1 MCGSFMSILMPI
13 LVALHV
19 IVCLLLVL
27 VVLMQRPRSE
37 GLGSAFGGGITDNVF
52 GSQTT
57 NVLARFTTWMAIGFF
72 GITLLLSILTAKMNS
87 GKTEIQ
93 KKLMSA
99 PTPEAAQPSVEE
111 KTADAAPAMGLQ
123 NAIQTPTP
131 ASTATPAP
139 VETAPTAAT
148 PATTAPAT
156 TAPAATPAP
165 NETAPAAATP
175 APAAAT
181 PATSTPAAPAPIEA
195 PTTAPAPAAPP
206 AEPAQ
211 N

>member
-1 MCGSFMSILMPI
+1 MSILLPI

-72 GITLLLSILTAKMNS
+72 GITLLLSILTAKMQG

-93 KKLMSA
+93 KKLLSE
-99 PTPEAAQPSVEE
+99 PIPEATPVKNAEDS
-111 KTADAAPAMGLQ
+111 TPAMGLQ
-123 NAIQTPTP
+123 NALEKPQETPVSTPATAPTATPTETP
-131 ASTATPAP
+131 ASTPEATPAAP
-139 VETAPTAAT
+139 VEVPTAT
-148 PATTAPAT
+148 PAATAE
-156 TAPAATPAP
+156 APAATP
-165 NETAPAAATP
+165 
-175 APAAAT
+175 
-181 PATSTPAAPAPIEA
+181 
-195 PTTAPAPAAPP
+195 
-206 AEPAQ
+206 Q

>member
-1 MCGSFMSILMPI
+1 MSILMPI

-131 ASTATPAP
+131 APTATPAA
-139 VETAPTAAT
+139 VETAPAAT
-148 PATTAPAT
+148 TPVTP
-156 TAPAATPAP
+156 APAATPAP
-165 NETAPAAATP
+165 VETAPAAATP
-175 APAAAT
+175 APAQAT
-181 PATSTPAAPAPIEA
+181 PATPTPAAQAPVVA
-195 PTTAPAPAAPP
+195 PTTAPTPAAPP